1 MTSIDSQAVRTSEK
15 KGPDQRNDGHK
26 CVKGRKRHIA
36 VDILGMVLNCFV
48 SAAYMAGI
56 KAAVALVLR
65 LWGVT

>member
-1 MTSIDSQAVRTSEK
+1 MTSIDSQAVMTSEK
-15 KGPDQRNDGHK
+15 KGPDQRIDGHK

-48 SAAYMAGI
+48 SAANMAGI